1 MGGSLTAHL
10 QHRWRHTWLS
20 LDLTELQSAPLH
32 FNDRLMLDFTTGERG
47 GKKANMPT
55 SLLWFHQRGALV
67 DAPFTWSGN
76 IREHWERRR
85 RRRTFS
91 PANACLD
98 SDGEVWVSL
107 NFHKDSWMRWCQ
119 SAESPKTATAP
130 TTRGRR
136 QNVQYPW
143 KHWTLEKLFLD
154 VFPVHTNVENIM
166 IIHKK
171 I

>member
-1 MGGSLTAHL
+1 MTSHVTVIGPDRAAVSATAFQWQTNVGFHY
-10 QHRWRHTWLS
+10 RR
-20 LDLTELQSAPLH
+20 
-32 FNDRLMLDFTTGERG
+32 ER

-171 I
+171 M

>member
-1 MGGSLTAHL
+1 
-10 QHRWRHTWLS
+10 
-20 LDLTELQSAPLH
+20 
-32 FNDRLMLDFTTGERG
+32 
-47 GKKANMPT
+47 MPT

-76 IREHWERRR
+76 IREHWERR

-171 I
+171 NLKTFYRKLFLLFNINLKHLSKFNKQLVSPAICGDVECLL